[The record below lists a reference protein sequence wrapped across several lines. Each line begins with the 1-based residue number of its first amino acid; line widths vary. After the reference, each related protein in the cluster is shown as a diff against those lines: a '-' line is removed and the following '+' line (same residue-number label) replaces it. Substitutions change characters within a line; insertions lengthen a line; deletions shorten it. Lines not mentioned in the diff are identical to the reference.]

1 MTERKRSVMSE
12 PVLVVMAAGM
22 GSRYGGLKQIEPVGA
37 CGEKIIDYSIF
48 DARRAGFKK
57 AVFIIKEELRQDFE
71 EAVFQKMRGYMDIQV
86 VFQKQEDIPEGF
98 SVPKGRVKPWG
109 TGHAALTAARVLGD
123 APYAVINADDFYGQ
137 EAFGKIYSFLK
148 TAKDGEKL
156 DFAMVGYRLG
166 NTVTDN
172 GYVSRG
178 VCETENGL
186 LQNIVERTHIEK
198 RPEGIAFTEDGETW
212 HSLSPDAVV
221 SMNVWGFTPG
231 FTPALEEDFKRFFR
245 EDVPGNPEKAEI
257 YLPFV
262 VNSLL
267 EAGRA
272 QVRVRSSQD
281 KWYGVTYKEDRQTVV
296 EALAAMTAQGQ
307 YPSPLWQGACEK

>member
-1 MTERKRSVMSE
+1 
-12 PVLVVMAAGM
+12 
-22 GSRYGGLKQIEPVGA
+22 
-37 CGEKIIDYSIF
+37 
-48 DARRAGFKK
+48 
-57 AVFIIKEELRQDFE
+57 
-71 EAVFQKMRGYMDIQV
+71 MRGYMDIQV

-123 APYAVINADDFYGQ
+123 APYAVINADDFYGP

-166 NTVTDN
+166 NTVTEN

-272 QVRVRSSQD
+272 QVRVLSSQD

-307 YPSPLWQGACEK
+307 YPSPLWQGACEQ